1 MILYILLSGVP
12 PFWGETEQQIFDSIL
27 KGHIDFHS
35 DPWPSISSGAKNA
48 VKAML
53 QQVCSFPTD
62 AVPVIMLQNQAGR
75 CQVQSTCVSR
85 LLL

>member
-35 DPWPSISSGAKNA
+35 DPWPNISTGAKNA

-53 QQVCSFPTD
+53 QQVQQTLD
-62 AVPVIMLQNQAGR
+62 ILQYMLCIGGGLGMI
-75 CQVQSTCVSR
+75 SMR
-85 LLL
+85 LEGLLAH